1 MGYMVCPRCE
11 SNEVRKND
19 RPNGRQRYLCKACR
33 KQFFEPPGPHSLSRK
48 CTETRLSEAI
58 PKEIAPATTTESGP
72 IAILLLDAEN
82 LKLKVNTEQFL
93 ASLCDYPLQ
102 VKIAFANWK
111 NPSTGK
117 LDAELYDRGYELI
130 HVPGGANSA
139 DGKMIAFG
147 AAILYRSRDVRQVF
161 VCSSDGLLNHLCNQL
176 QNQGLTVFRVRRQ
189 NSVLSVENPLTG
201 DTHHYSCERE
211 MEIPSFEEL
220 ANQVAELLKAE
231 YKSIEERIARFYS
244 VGELFQERRT
254 IVFPSTISPAAA
266 VSESAK
272 NEFTPVIE
280 ASLATVAVHQN
291 VAEQNFAEIIPGLN
305 SNVIESLDVFKT
317 RLVEIIEDANIE
329 LKEDAIPVL
338 KVKNDFLA
346 KYQTNADLVVKKFLG
361 KTSSLIKYLKSE
373 SGVFQVKLID
383 QKHQVALVAQ
393 KSSTS
398 KTHSSAP
405 LEASLV
411 KIIRGLTA
419 KFPGSYIPI
428 SQVASEFNKLY
439 NQPITKKLESLNLGS
454 KVIDFLQSCQ
464 TFKVKKDGKDYQ
476 VAIALP

>member
-11 SNEVRKND
+11 SDQVRKNG
-19 RPNGRQRYLCKACR
+19 RPNGHQRYLCKACR
-33 KQFFEPPGPHSLSRK
+33 KQFFQPPGPDSLNRK

-58 PKEIAPATTTESGP
+58 PKEIAPTTTTESGP

-93 ASLCDYPLQ
+93 AGLCDYPLQ

-111 NPSTGK
+111 NLSIGK

-147 AAILYRSRDVRQVF
+147 AAILYRYRDVRQVF

-189 NSVLSVENPLTG
+189 NSVLSVENLLTG
-201 DTHHYSCERE
+201 ATHHYSCERE

-231 YKSIEERIARFYS
+231 HKSIEERIARFS
-244 VGELFQERRT
+244 SLAELFQERRT
-254 IVFPSTISPAAA
+254 VVFPSTTCPAAA
-266 VSESAK
+266 VSESAQ
-272 NEFTPVIE
+272 NEFTPVLE

-291 VAEQNFAEIIPGLN
+291 VAEQNLPEIIPGLN
-305 SNVIESLDVFKT
+305 SNAIESLDVFKT
-317 RLVEIIEDANIE
+317 ILVEIIEAAKIE
-329 LKEDAIPVL
+329 LKEDAIPV
-338 KVKNDFLA
+338 VKIKKDFLA
-346 KYQTNADLVVKKFLG
+346 KYQTPADLVVKNFLG
-361 KTSSLIKYLKSE
+361 KNSSLIKYLQSE
-373 SGVFQVKLID
+373 SGVFQVKLIG
-383 QKHQVALVAQ
+383 QEHQVAIAK

-398 KTHSSAP
+398 TTHSSAV

-419 KFPGSYIPI
+419 HSPGSYIPI
-428 SQVASEFNKLY
+428 NQVASEFNKLY
-439 NQPITKKLESLNLGS
+439 NQPITKKLQSLNLGS

-464 TFKVKKDGKDYQ
+464 TFKVKKDGKNYQ

>member
-1 MGYMVCPRCE
+1 MGYMKCPRCE
-11 SNEVRKND
+11 SDQVRKNG
-19 RPNGRQRYLCKACR
+19 RPNGHQRYLCKACR
-33 KQFFEPPGPHSLSRK
+33 KQFFERLSPQSFSRK

-58 PKEIAPATTTESGP
+58 PKEIAPATTTESGG

-147 AAILYRSRDVRQVF
+147 AAILYRYRDVRQVF

-176 QNQGLTVFRVRRQ
+176 QNLGLTVFRVRRQ

-231 YKSIEERIARFYS
+231 HKSIEERIARFSS
-244 VGELFQERRT
+244 VAELFQERRT
-254 IVFPSTISPAAA
+254 IVFPSTTSPVAAL
-266 VSESAK
+266 SEPAQ
-272 NEFTPVIE
+272 NEVTPVLE
-280 ASLATVAVHQN
+280 ASLATVAVPPN
-291 VAEQNFAEIIPGLN
+291 IAEQNFPEIIPAVN
-305 SNVIESLDVFKT
+305 SNAIESLDVLKT
-317 RLVEIIEDANIE
+317 ILVEIIESAQIE
-329 LKEDAIPVL
+329 LKEDAIPVTRI
-338 KVKNDFLA
+338 KKCFFA
-346 KYQTNADLVVKKFLG
+346 KYHSPADLIVKSFLG
-361 KTSSLIKYLKSE
+361 RTSSLIKFLHSE
-373 SGVFQVKLID
+373 SATFKIILIGTE
-383 QKHQVALVAQ
+383 HQVGLVQ
-393 KSSTS
+393 KPSNSRIEL
-398 KTHSSAP
+398 SAA
-405 LEASLV
+405 LEASV
-411 KIIRGLTA
+411 AKIVLALTA
-419 KFPGSYIPI
+419 ESPGSYIPI
-428 SQVASEFNKLY
+428 PQVAGEFKKQY
-439 NQPITKKLESLNLGS
+439 GQPITKKLKSLDLGT
-454 KVIDFLQSCQ
+454 KFPDFLQSCK
-464 TFKVKKDGKDYQ
+464 TFKVKKKGKIYE

>member
-1 MGYMVCPRCE
+1 MGYMECPRCE
-11 SNEVRKND
+11 SDQVRKNG

-33 KQFFEPPGPHSLSRK
+33 KQFFESANPPSLSRK

-58 PKEIAPATTTESGP
+58 PKEIAPATTTESGG

-93 ASLCDYPLQ
+93 AGLCDYPLQ

-147 AAILYRSRDVRQVF
+147 AAILYRYRDVRQVF

-211 MEIPSFEEL
+211 MKIPSFEEL

-231 YKSIEERIARFYS
+231 HKSIEERIARFYS

-254 IVFPSTISPAAA
+254 IVFPSTTSPAAL
-266 VSESAK
+266 SESAQ
-272 NEFTPVIE
+272 NEVTPVLE
-280 ASLATVAVHQN
+280 ASLATVAVNPN
-291 VAEQNFAEIIPGLN
+291 VVEQNLPETIPGLN
-305 SNVIESLDVFKT
+305 LNAIESLDVFKT
-317 RLVEIIEDANIE
+317 ILVEIIEAAKIE
-329 LKEDAIPVL
+329 LKQDAIPVL
-338 KVKNDFLA
+338 KVKTDFLA

-383 QKHQVALVAQ
+383 QKHQVALVEK

-398 KTHSSAP
+398 KTHSSPA

-411 KIIRGLTA
+411 KIIGRLTA
-419 KFPGSYIPI
+419 QSPGSYIPI

-439 NQPITKKLESLNLGS
+439 NEPLTKKMESLNLGS

-464 TFKVKKDGKDYQ
+464 TLKVKKDGKDYQ

>member
-1 MGYMVCPRCE
+1 MGYMECPRCE
-11 SNEVRKND
+11 SDQVRKNG
-19 RPNGRQRYLCKACR
+19 RRNGRQRYLCKACR
-33 KQFFEPPGPHSLSRK
+33 KQFFEAAGPHSLSRK

-58 PKEIAPATTTESGP
+58 PKEIAPATTIESGG

-93 ASLCDYPLQ
+93 AGLCDYPLQ

-147 AAILYRSRDVRQVF
+147 AAILYRYRDVRQVF

-211 MEIPSFEEL
+211 MKIPSFEEL

-231 YKSIEERIARFYS
+231 HKSIEERIARFSS
-244 VGELFQERRT
+244 VAELFQERRT
-254 IVFPSTISPAAA
+254 VAFNSTTSSVAL
-266 VSESAK
+266 SESAQ
-272 NEFTPVIE
+272 NEVTPLLE

-291 VAEQNFAEIIPGLN
+291 VAEQNLPEIIPGLN
-305 SNVIESLDVFKT
+305 SNAIESLDVFKT
-317 RLVEIIEDANIE
+317 ILVEIIEAANIE
-329 LKEDAIPVL
+329 LKEDAIPVI
-338 KVKNDFLA
+338 KVKTDFLA

-383 QKHQVALVAQ
+383 QKHQVAIVAK

-398 KTHSSAP
+398 KTHSSAD

-411 KIIRGLTA
+411 KIITGLTA
-419 KFPGSYIPI
+419 QSPGSYIPI
-428 SQVASEFNKLY
+428 NQVASEFNKLY
-439 NQPITKKLESLNLGS
+439 NQPITKKLQSLNLGS

-464 TFKVKKDGKDYQ
+464 SFKVKKYGKNYQ

>member
-1 MGYMVCPRCE
+1 MKCPRCE
-11 SNEVRKND
+11 SDQVRKNG
-19 RPNGRQRYLCKACR
+19 RPKGRQRYLCKACR
-33 KQFFEPPGPHSLSRK
+33 KQFFEPPGPHSLNRK

-58 PKEIAPATTTESGP
+58 GKRVAPATTTESGG

-147 AAILYRSRDVRQVF
+147 AAILYRYRDVRQVF

-231 YKSIEERIARFYS
+231 YKSIEERIARFSS
-244 VGELFQERRT
+244 VAELFQERRT
-254 IVFPSTISPAAA
+254 VVFPSTTSPAAL
-266 VSESAK
+266 SESAQ
-272 NEFTPVIE
+272 NEVTPVLE
-280 ASLATVAVHQN
+280 ASLATVAVNQN
-291 VAEQNFAEIIPGLN
+291 VADKNFPEIIPGLN
-305 SNVIESLDVFKT
+305 SNAIESLDVLPT
-317 RLVEIIEDANIE
+317 ILVEIIEAAKIE
-329 LKEDAIPVL
+329 LQQEAIPL
-338 KVKNDFLA
+338 VKIKKDFLA
-346 KYQTNADLVVKKFLG
+346 KYQTHADLVVKKFLG
-361 KTSSLIKYLKSE
+361 KKSSLIKYLQSE
-373 SGVFQVKLID
+373 SGVFQVKLIG
-383 QKHQVALVAQ
+383 QEHQVAIAK
-393 KSSTS
+393 KSSTP
-398 KTHSSAP
+398 KTHYSAA

-419 KFPGSYIPI
+419 QSPGSYIPLN
-428 SQVASEFNKLY
+428 QVASEFNKLY
-439 NQPITKKLESLNLGS
+439 NQPITKKLQSLNLGS

-464 TFKVKKDGKDYQ
+464 TFKVKKDGKNYQ